1 MKGRREVS
9 KILYEEPLGRFKG
22 TPRLDITDPVVLSS
36 IISTAVLTLTLVVFI
51 LSFRSQDKAI
61 REAAY
66 QKALDDYTDTIRMLV
81 DKPELSK
88 ITVELART
96 TAPRS
101 GTASASPEDMVIRN
115 YFLLLYGLLERIH
128 LLFRK
133 SWIDKETWSQWSAFL
148 EVLARHP
155 MFGEVHRSS
164 EGMFDKPFQEYVSDV
179 LKRKN

>member
-1 MKGRREVS
+1 M
-9 KILYEEPLGRFKG
+9 
-22 TPRLDITDPVVLSS
+22 DIADPVVLSS

-101 GTASASPEDMVIRN
+101 GTGPDPKAS
-115 YFLLLYGLLERIH
+115 
-128 LLFRK
+128 
-133 SWIDKETWSQWSAFL
+133 
-148 EVLARHP
+148 
-155 MFGEVHRSS
+155 
-164 EGMFDKPFQEYVSDV
+164 
-179 LKRKN
+179 